1 MWPDLGPL
9 HVAWKLIDWTSKVLF
24 FPVAQAPE
32 GTLKLLTQSLGIP
45 NPKGDPCHL
54 GQIPMSIDIFQYFLL
69 MQGAHLLALTR
80 ILKSHPFPI
89 EMLQEKEYFC
99 PDPQLD
105 FSGKCDSF
113 RTLGCMTNDSHQ
125 EQMGAGF
132 SSL

>member
-1 MWPDLGPL
+1 
-9 HVAWKLIDWTSKVLF
+9 
-24 FPVAQAPE
+24 
-32 GTLKLLTQSLGIP
+32 
-45 NPKGDPCHL
+45 
-54 GQIPMSIDIFQYFLL
+54 MSIDIFQYFLL

-132 SSL
+132 SSLQVEILAFWLRGRRNPQEASIKK